1 VLIPWLLALTAW
13 AAPQPVVAMGD
24 GLVVG
29 AEIPATG
36 DIAASSEAGTVP
48 GGWVA
53 VLADCLEERRPGRF
67 AVTDQSFP
75 DATAKKARQRVYR
88 AVELRPALVLVG
100 LGAQEL
106 SGPDPDR
113 ARFRDELESLLADL
127 RVDPAPAVM
136 LVGLVPPTVAQMSRP
151 EQMAQ
156 ADVDQRTSQWNAEL
170 GALADSLPG
179 VAHVDLLQEWPRES
193 DRRRR
198 LTVDGTRLSDHGHAR
213 VAAMVCDAV
222 VTWDQASEDAPG
234 D

>member
-1 VLIPWLLALTAW
+1 MLLIPWLLTLTAW

-29 AEIPATG
+29 TEIPATG
-36 DIAASSEAGTVP
+36 AQTKEGTVP

-67 AVTDQSFP
+67 AVTDQSTP
-75 DATAKKARQRVYR
+75 DATAKTARQRVYQ
-88 AVELRPALVLVG
+88 ALELRPALVLVG

-113 ARFRDELESLLADL
+113 AGFRDELAALLADL
-127 RVDPAPAVM
+127 RVDPVPAVM
-136 LVGLVPPTVAQMSRP
+136 LVGMVPPTVAQMPDP
-151 EQMAQ
+151 EGMAQ
-156 ADVDQRTSQWNAEL
+156 ADVDQRTSRWNGEL
-170 GALADSLPG
+170 AALAESLPG
-179 VAHVDLLQEWPRES
+179 VTHVDLLQEWPQKA
-193 DRRRR
+193 DRRGR
-198 LTVDGTRLSDHGHAR
+198 LTIDGTHLSDQGHAR

-222 VTWDQASEDAPG
+222 VIWDQASEDASG